1 MSIGE
6 QLRDQLA
13 VAMRRRDTAVVA
25 AIRSAMSAIANAQ
38 AVPTVDPS
46 RTTAESEHFAG
57 STAGLGA
64 AEVERLTLTEQRQ
77 RSILAGEVAQL
88 LEHVHRL
95 DRLCRRDEADGVRR
109 AVQTLQAVMDQS
121 ATPTVSDTP

>member
-6 QLRDQLA
+6 QLQDRLA
-13 VAMRRRDTAVVA
+13 IAMRRRDTAVVA
-25 AIRSAMSAIANAQ
+25 AIRSAMSAIANSQ
-38 AVPTVDPS
+38 AVPTAGPS

-64 AEVERLTLTEQRQ
+64 AEAERLALSEQQQ
-77 RSILAGEVAQL
+77 RSTLAGEIAQL

-109 AVQTLQAVMDQS
+109 AVQTLQAVLDQS
-121 ATPTVSDTP
+121 ATPTTSDTP

>member
-64 AEVERLTLTEQRQ
+64 AEAQRLTLTEQQQ

>member
-1 MSIGE
+1 MPIGE

-38 AVPTVDPS
+38 SVPTVDPS

-64 AEVERLTLTEQRQ
+64 AEAERLTLTEQQQ
-77 RSILAGEVAQL
+77 RSIVAREVAEL
-88 LEHVHRL
+88 LEQVHRL

-109 AVQTLQAVMDQS
+109 AVQTLHAVLDLS